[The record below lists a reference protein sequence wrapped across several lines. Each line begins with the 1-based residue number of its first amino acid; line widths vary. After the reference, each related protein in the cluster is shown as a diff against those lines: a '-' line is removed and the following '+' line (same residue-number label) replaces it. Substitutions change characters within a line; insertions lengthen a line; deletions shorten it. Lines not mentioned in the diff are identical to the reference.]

1 MESLSNGCGNGSEP
15 CSDLATPMMDRRRF
29 LLGTSAALA
38 WVVLPDGSKAQA
50 QVARFDRMQVGQVS
64 QLKPNAPSEFQYPLK
79 HENAVNTLI
88 RLNEPAGGG
97 VGPDNSI
104 VAFNNLCT
112 HLGASMS
119 TTFDGKAGIAGPCPL
134 HWTTFDLSRHG
145 MVISG
150 HATLSLTQILLEVDG
165 DSIFAVGVQGL
176 IYGTHDN
183 FAGEKQ

>member
-1 MESLSNGCGNGSEP
+1 MNSPSNGCGDNSAACP
-15 CSDLATPMMDRRRF
+15 DLATPMLDRRRF
-29 LLGTSAALA
+29 LLGTGAAVA
-38 WVVLPDGSKAQA
+38 WVVLPDGSRTQAAVAQF
-50 QVARFDRMQVGQVS
+50 QRMQVGRVS
-64 QLKPNAPSEFQYPLK
+64 RLKPNAPSEFQYPVR

-112 HLGASMS
+112 HLGASMT

-150 HATLSLTQILLEVDG
+150 HATLSLTQILLEVED
-165 DSIFAVGVQGL
+165 DNIFAVGVQGL

-183 FAGEKQ
+183 FAGEQ